1 MEKITD
7 EELQALKDI
16 VAKVN
21 QVHIDIA
28 SFEMRKLE
36 AVETAKELIAELQSQ
51 QTSLGEKYGV
61 NEIDLNTGEIKEA

>member
-7 EELQALKDI
+7 EELQALNDI

-36 AVETAKELIAELQSQ
+36 AVETAKELIAKLQSQ
-51 QTSLGEKYGV
+51 QASLGEKYGV
-61 NEIDLNTGEIKEA
+61 NEIDLKTGEIKEA